1 MIKVKKMSLR
11 TFLKSRRVGD
21 TDLGSESQEVTM
33 VSYNGKGTGNS

>member
-21 TDLGSESQEVTM
+21 TDLGSESQEV
-33 VSYNGKGTGNS
+33 VSYNGKETGNS